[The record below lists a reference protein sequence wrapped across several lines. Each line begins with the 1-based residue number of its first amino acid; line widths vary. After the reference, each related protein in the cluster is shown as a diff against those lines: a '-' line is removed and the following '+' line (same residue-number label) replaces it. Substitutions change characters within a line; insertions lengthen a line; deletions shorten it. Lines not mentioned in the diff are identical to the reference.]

1 MDLGINKEEARLIH
15 DSLIYF
21 FKRTKLPDLLLDMY
35 PGVDLASLMVQL
47 DIIMDIGDEPIDEKT
62 KKKIIYIK

>member
-1 MDLGINKEEARLIH
+1 MNLGITKEEARLIH

-47 DIIMDIGDEPIDEKT
+47 DIIMDIGDEPIDEKI
-62 KKKIIYIK
+62 KKKVLGE

>member
-1 MDLGINKEEARLIH
+1 MNFGINKEEARLIH

-21 FKRTKLPDLLLDMY
+21 FKRTKSPDLLLDMY
-35 PGVDLASLMVQL
+35 PGVDLASLMAQL

-62 KKKIIYIK
+62 KKKILGE

>member
-1 MDLGINKEEARLIH
+1 MNLGINKEEARLIH

-47 DIIMDIGDEPIDEKT
+47 DIIMDIGDEPIDEKI
-62 KKKIIYIK
+62 KKKISGE

>member
-1 MDLGINKEEARLIH
+1 MNLGITKEEARLIH

-47 DIIMDIGDEPIDEKT
+47 DIIMDIGDEPIDEKI
-62 KKKIIYIK
+62 KKKILGEW

>member
-1 MDLGINKEEARLIH
+1 MNLGINKEEARLIH

-21 FKRTKLPDLLLDMY
+21 FKKTKLPDLLLDMY

-47 DIIMDIGDEPIDEKT
+47 DIIMDIGDEPMDEKI
-62 KKKIIYIK
+62 KKKILGE

>member
-1 MDLGINKEEARLIH
+1 MNLGINKEEARLIH

-47 DIIMDIGDEPIDEKT
+47 DIIMDVGDEPIDEK
-62 KKKIIYIK
+62 

>member
-1 MDLGINKEEARLIH
+1 MNLGINKEEARLIH

-47 DIIMDIGDEPIDEKT
+47 DIIMDIGDEPIDEKI
-62 KKKIIYIK
+62 KKKILGE